1 MSAGDEAIYEK
12 VLKIENKDVFVD
24 LKSNQN
30 GVYLKISERNGTNRN
45 SILIPSSG
53 IKRLADVIQEIVQSE
68 EFKDAT
74 RSSGDKGISP
84 LRAERDANPEVKER
98 SVYVSNLSW
107 ETDEAALTLHMK
119 QAGLV
124 VHAVILRRNN
134 RSLGCGIVEYAT
146 REMARNAVKTM
157 NDSDLDARSI
167 HVREDKV
174 ASEPPPAPSSYSS
187 KKASSAPAQK
197 QQVDAEHQGRQVEPT
212 KVFVNNITW
221 STSEEELIACF
232 CSVGVVSRV
241 EIRQTRSGR
250 SLGCAVVEF
259 ATPQFAQEC
268 IKTMNGQ
275 DLNGRKMVVRE
286 YYQ

>member
-174 ASEPPPAPSSYSS
+174 ASE
-187 KKASSAPAQK
+187 ASSAPAQK